1 MTRMTHEEAF
11 SELSAVALDTAPP
24 DVANAVRA
32 HAAACPEC
40 GPELAA
46 MEQTIAVLGE
56 LVPSSQINRGRSA
69 GIRSRLLMRARSE
82 RESRSAP
89 VPGPPDIARGVASLT
104 GQGQRVTPG
113 AQRVVTGESKRITPA
128 QTPFVPPDVVPI
140 RRSVNWYAIAATV
153 ALVITG
159 AQLMRVTSDRDKIRT
174 RLAQGDTTTTTA
186 ASPVDSLTRALSE
199 KDSMIAAMSGPD
211 VKVVA
216 LTNQGARQP
225 LGRMMWNRS
234 SNDWIMVTYNLRQ
247 PKPGMTYQVW
257 LVTDTAKIS
266 AGTFKP
272 DAQGNTFMHARY
284 ALDRN
289 ALRAVAITEEPE
301 GGMPSPTGPMVV
313 AGSA

>member
-1 MTRMTHEEAF
+1 MTHEEAF
-11 SELSAVALDTAPP
+11 SELSAVALDTASA

-32 HAAACPEC
+32 HAQACPEC

-46 MEQTIAVLGE
+46 MEQTVALLGQ

-82 RESRSAP
+82 RESIAAP

-104 GQGQRVTPG
+104 GQGQRMTPG
-113 AQRVVTGESKRITPA
+113 AQRVVTGESKRVTPA
-128 QTPFVPPDVVPI
+128 QTPFVPDIKPI
-140 RRSVNWYAIAATV
+140 RRNVNWYAIAATV
-153 ALVITG
+153 AFVLTG
-159 AQLMRVTSDRDKIRT
+159 AQLMRVTSDRNRMKTQI
-174 RLAQGDTTTTTA
+174 AQSDTTTVVA

-199 KDSMIAAMSGPD
+199 KDSMIAAMTGPD
-211 VKVVA
+211 VKVVP
-216 LTNQGARQP
+216 LMNQGARQP

-257 LVTDTAKIS
+257 LVTDSAKIS

-272 DAQGNTFMHARY
+272 DAQGGTFMHARY

-301 GGMPSPTGPMVV
+301 GGMPAPTGPMVV

>member
-1 MTRMTHEEAF
+1 M
-11 SELSAVALDTAPP
+11 ELSAVALDTAPA

-32 HAAACPEC
+32 HAQACPEC

-46 MEQTIAVLGE
+46 MEQTVALLGE

-82 RESRSAP
+82 RESIAAP

-113 AQRVVTGESKRITPA
+113 AQRVVTGESKRVTPA
-128 QTPFVPPDVVPI
+128 QTPFVPDVKPT
-140 RRSVNWYAIAATV
+140 RRNVNWYAIAATV
-153 ALVITG
+153 AFVLTG
-159 AQLMRVTSDRDKIRT
+159 AQLMRVTSDRNRMKAELT
-174 RLAQGDTTTTTA
+174 QPDTTTVA
-186 ASPVDSLTRALSE
+186 VSPVDSLTRALSE
-199 KDSMIAAMSGPD
+199 KDSMIAAMTGPD
-211 VKVVA
+211 VKVVP

-257 LVTDTAKIS
+257 LVTDNAKIS

-272 DAQGNTFMHARY
+272 DANGGTFMHARY

-301 GGMPSPTGPMVV
+301 GGIPSPTGPMVV
-313 AGSA
+313 AGAA

>member
-1 MTRMTHEEAF
+1 VSRMTHEEAF
-11 SELSAVALDTAPP
+11 SELSAVALDTASA
-24 DVANAVRA
+24 DVTNAVRA

-46 MEQTIAVLGE
+46 MEQTIALLGQ

-82 RESRSAP
+82 RESIAAP

-113 AQRVVTGESKRITPA
+113 AQRVVTGESKRVTPA
-128 QTPFVPPDVVPI
+128 QTPFVPDVKPI

-153 ALVITG
+153 AFVLAG
-159 AQLMRVTSDRDKIRT
+159 AQLMRVTSDRNRM
-174 RLAQGDTTTTTA
+174 RAQLAQGDTTIVA
-186 ASPVDSLTRALSE
+186 AVSPTDSLTRALSE
-199 KDSMIAAMSGPD
+199 KDSMIAAMTGPD
-211 VKVVA
+211 VKVVP

-257 LVTDTAKIS
+257 LVTADAKIS

-272 DAQGNTFMHARY
+272 DANGGTFMHAKY

-301 GGMPSPTGPMVV
+301 GGMPAPTGPMVV
-313 AGSA
+313 AGAA

>member
-1 MTRMTHEEAF
+1 VTRITHEEAF
-11 SELSAVALDTAPP
+11 SELSQVALDTVSA

-46 MEQTIAVLGE
+46 MEHTVALLGE
-56 LVPSSQINRGRSA
+56 LVPEGQLNRGRSA

-82 RESRSAP
+82 RESRAAP
-89 VPGPPDIARGVASLT
+89 VPGPPDISRGVASLT
-104 GQGQRVTPG
+104 GQGQRITPG
-113 AQRVVTGESKRITPA
+113 AQKTVTGEGKRVTPA
-128 QTPFVPPDVVPI
+128 HAPRVTPDVIPI
-140 RRSVNWYAIAATV
+140 RRGVNWYAIAATI

-159 AQLMRVTSDRDKIRT
+159 AQLMRVTSDRNRM
-174 RLAQGDTTTTTA
+174 RLEVAQADSIPVE
-186 ASPVDSLTRALSE
+186 SPVDSLTRALSE
-199 KDSMIAAMSGPD
+199 KDSMIAAMTGPD
-211 VKVVA
+211 VKVVS

-225 LGRMMWNRS
+225 LGRMMWNRT

-257 LVTDTAKIS
+257 LVTDNAKIS
-266 AGTFKP
+266 AGTFRP

-289 ALRAVAITEEPE
+289 ALKAVAITEEPE

-313 AGSA
+313 AGAS

>member
-1 MTRMTHEEAF
+1 MTHEEAF
-11 SELSAVALDTAPP
+11 SELSAVALDTASA

-32 HAAACPEC
+32 HAQACPEC

-46 MEQTIAVLGE
+46 MEQTVALIGQ

-82 RESRSAP
+82 RESIAAP

-113 AQRVVTGESKRITPA
+113 AQRVVTGESKRVTPA
-128 QTPFVPPDVVPI
+128 QTPFVPDIKPI
-140 RRSVNWYAIAATV
+140 RRNVSWYAIAATV
-153 ALVITG
+153 ALVLTG
-159 AQLMRVTSDRDKIRT
+159 AQLMRVTSDRNRMKT
-174 RLAQGDTTTTTA
+174 QLARSDTTTVA

-199 KDSMIAAMSGPD
+199 KDSMIAAMTGPD

-216 LTNQGARQP
+216 LMNQAARQP

-257 LVTDTAKIS
+257 LVTDNAKIS

-272 DAQGNTFMHARY
+272 DAQGGTFMHARY

-301 GGMPSPTGPMVV
+301 GGMPAPTGPMVV

>member
-11 SELSAVALDTAPP
+11 SELSAVALDTASA

-46 MEQTIAVLGE
+46 MEQTVALLGE
-56 LVPSSQINRGRSA
+56 LVPSGQINRGRSA

-82 RESRSAP
+82 RESHSAP

-104 GQGQRVTPG
+104 GQGQRMTPG
-113 AQRVVTGESKRITPA
+113 GQRIVTGESKRVTPA
-128 QTPFVPPDVVPI
+128 QTPGVPFDVVPI
-140 RRSVNWYAIAATV
+140 RRGVNWYAIAATV

-159 AQLMRVTSDRDKIRT
+159 AQLFRVTSDRERMRDQ
-174 RLAQGDTTTTTA
+174 LAQVDTTK
-186 ASPVDSLTRALSE
+186 SPVDSLTLALSQ
-199 KDSMIAAMSGPD
+199 KDSMIAAMTGPD

-216 LTNQGARQP
+216 LTNQGASEP

-234 SNDWIMVTYNLRQ
+234 SNDWIMVAYNLRP

-257 LVTDTAKIS
+257 LVTADAKIS
-266 AGTFKP
+266 AGTFHP
-272 DAQGNTFMHARY
+272 DAQGNTFMHAKY
-284 ALDRN
+284 AMDRN

-313 AGSA
+313 AGAA